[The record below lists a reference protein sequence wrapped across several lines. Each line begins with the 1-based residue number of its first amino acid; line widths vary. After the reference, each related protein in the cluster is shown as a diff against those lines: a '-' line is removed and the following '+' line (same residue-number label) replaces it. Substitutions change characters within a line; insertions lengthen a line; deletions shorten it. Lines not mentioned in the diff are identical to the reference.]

1 MGRASHTAPGGAIG
15 ENPAVLHVH
24 DADRVRRLT
33 LARPEA
39 LNAFNEALYAA
50 AAEALRDAARDPG
63 VAVLLVTGTGRAFSA
78 GTDVVEMAA
87 LASGSLEG
95 AGSGFPALVDEL
107 IAFPKPL
114 VCAVN
119 GLALGIG
126 ATMLGLADLVLMAS
140 DARVRCPFT
149 ALAVAPEAASSVTF
163 PMLMGRQAATWAL
176 LSSEWLTAEECL
188 RAGLAWKVCPPESLL
203 DEASAVARLLAAKP
217 LASLVETKATIVAG
231 LRDAVA
237 AARARE
243 DAAYQRLL
251 GTPANLEAF
260 AALAERRDPDFAR
273 IDAEHPPAL

>member
-1 MGRASHTAPGGAIG
+1 
-15 ENPAVLHVH
+15 VLRID

-33 LARPEA
+33 LDRPEA

-50 AAEALRDAARDPG
+50 TAQALREAARDPG

-87 LASGSLEG
+87 LASGPVEEG

-107 IAFPKPL
+107 VAFPKPL

-126 ATMLGLADLVLMAS
+126 ATMLGLADLVLMS
-140 DARVRCPFT
+140 SEARVRCPFT

-163 PMLMGRQAATWAL
+163 PLLMGRQEASWAL
-176 LSSEWLTAEECL
+176 LSSEWLSAEDCL
-188 RAGLAWKVCPPESLL
+188 RAGLAWRVCRPESLVE
-203 DEASAVARLLAAKP
+203 EAEGVARVLAAKP

-231 LRDAVA
+231 LRDAVV

-273 IDAEHPPAL
+273 IDAEHPPALP

>member
-1 MGRASHTAPGGAIG
+1 MLRID
-15 ENPAVLHVH
+15 

-33 LARPEA
+33 LDRPEA

-50 AAEALRDAARDPG
+50 TAEALRDAARDPG
-63 VAVLLVTGTGRAFSA
+63 VAVVLVTGTGRAYSA

-87 LASGSLEG
+87 LASGDLEG

-107 IAFPKPL
+107 VAFPKPL

-126 ATMLGLADLVLMAS
+126 ATMLGLADLVLMS
-140 DARVRCPFT
+140 SEARIRCPFT

-163 PMLMGRQAATWAL
+163 PLLMGRQEASWAL
-176 LSSEWLTAEECL
+176 LSSEWLSAEDCR
-188 RAGLAWKVCPPESLL
+188 RAGLAWRVCPPEALL
-203 DEASAVARLLAAKP
+203 DEAAAVARILAAKP
-217 LASLVETKATIVAG
+217 IASLVATKATVVAG
-231 LRDAVA
+231 LRDAVV

-260 AALAERRDPDFAR
+260 AALAERREPDFTR
-273 IDAEHPPAL
+273 IDAEHPPDLS